1 MNAVIVLVVLIG
13 YTHAQLDSPLTLA
26 MLSRGMRGGASTT
39 GSVNPLGLA
48 VLGGSGNSKMLQM
61 MTLMNMMN
69 KEPTP
74 TDASANAIAQPK
86 ATRETT
92 MVNPM
97 MDTLMTL
104 SLCRETVGDQRFCT
118 PFTCKLESIRRYT
131 SPNLLQCQQMM
142 GCCFKDVRSMYFAN
156 TMKGL

>member
-1 MNAVIVLVVLIG
+1 M
-13 YTHAQLDSPLTLA
+13 TDAQLDSPLTLA
-26 MLSRGMRGGASTT
+26 MLSRGLRGGATTT
-39 GSVNPLGLA
+39 GAMNPLGLA

-74 TDASANAIAQPK
+74 TDPSPNTITQPK
-86 ATRETT
+86 PTT
-92 MVNPM
+92 SSTPMVNPM
-97 MDTLMTL
+97 MNTLMTL
-104 SLCRETVGDQRFCT
+104 SLCSENVGDHRFCT

-142 GCCFKDVRSMYFAN
+142 GCCFKDVKSMYIAN